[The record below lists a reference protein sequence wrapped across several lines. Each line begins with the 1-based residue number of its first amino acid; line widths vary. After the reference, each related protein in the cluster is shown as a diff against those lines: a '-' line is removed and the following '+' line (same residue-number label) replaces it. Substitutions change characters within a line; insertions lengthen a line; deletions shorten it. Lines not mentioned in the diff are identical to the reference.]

1 MLANILKK
9 SLIICI
15 LSFFLVFT
23 IEGSYDI
30 ITFFNLIYVL
40 ISFSIIF
47 NCYSNNFYSKNQLIF
62 ILAICSILFIATLNI
77 ISFNYNNDFFVFNAS
92 DAVLY
97 HDLGILMN
105 KEYNISKIMFL
116 LENQIGYADM
126 GMPLLLSF
134 LYEIVESN
142 LILNL
147 LYFIIGIY
155 TALLIYNISSF
166 YMSKRYSFLCS
177 LSYSLSSYTLYY
189 LASGL
194 KEPIL
199 IFLVLLSIY
208 IYLKRIYFKNKIFLN
223 SLILLSIPLVLILFF
238 RPVISIFLIISFM
251 ASYFFKLKSKG
262 YKLFFIVVI
271 LFFVSLSFPVLIQ
284 ERNTF
289 LTGGSLASMIDNR
302 VEHSSL
308 IKGGLGFTYFTNVV
322 SSLFGPFP
330 NFDSANE
337 RLSIYASGL
346 VFKSF
351 LSIFFL
357 LSAITIIRN
366 RRLKFYPL
374 LIFIFLEII
383 SLVLIL
389 EALELRKSL
398 PHIPIFFI
406 LSFWCLYKLDIE
418 GLKKKTYITN
428 SYFILIFIAMI
439 IWNFRF

>member
-15 LSFFLVFT
+15 LSFSVVFT
-23 IEGSYDI
+23 IEGSNDI
-30 ITFFNLIYVL
+30 ITFFNLINGL
-40 ISFSIIF
+40 ISFSIIY

-62 ILAICSILFIATLNI
+62 IFVTYSILFITTLNI
-77 ISFNYNNDFFVFNAS
+77 ISFNYNNDFFVFNS
-92 DAVLY
+92 IDAVFY
-97 HDLGILMN
+97 NDIAIQMN

-116 LENQIGYADM
+116 LQNQIGYSDM
-126 GMPLLLSF
+126 GLPLFLSF

-147 LYFIIGIY
+147 IYIIVGIY
-155 TALLIYNISSF
+155 IALLIYNISSF

-189 LASGL
+189 FASGL
-194 KEPIL
+194 KEPVL

-238 RPVISIFLIISFM
+238 RPVISIFLLISFM
-251 ASYFFKLKSKG
+251 ASYFFKLKSKV
-262 YKLFFIVVI
+262 YKVFIIVVI
-271 LFFVSLSFPVLIQ
+271 LFFISLSFPILIQ
-284 ERNTF
+284 ESNSF
-289 LTGGSLASMIDNR
+289 IVGGSFESMIDNR
-302 VEHSSL
+302 LNYSNL
-308 IKGGLGFTYFTNVV
+308 IKGSVEFTYFTNVV

-330 NFDSANE
+330 NFSSTNI
-337 RLSIYASGL
+337 RLSIFASGL

-351 LSIFFL
+351 LGIFFL
-357 LSAITIIRN
+357 LSLVTIIRN
-366 RRLKFYPL
+366 KILQFYPL
-374 LIFIFLEII
+374 LIFIFFEII
-383 SLVLIL
+383 SLVLIM

-406 LSFWCLYKLDIE
+406 LSFWCLYKLDLE
-418 GLKKKTYITN
+418 GLKKKKYIIN
-428 SYFILIFIAMI
+428 SYFVLIFVAMI

>member
-1 MLANILKK
+1 MLLNILKK
-9 SLIICI
+9 SLIFCI
-15 LSFFLVFT
+15 LSFLLVFS
-23 IEGSYDI
+23 IDGSDNI
-30 ITFFNLIYVL
+30 ITLFNLIFAI

-62 ILAICSILFIATLNI
+62 IFVTYSILVITILNI
-77 ISFNYNNDFFVFNAS
+77 ISFNYNNDFFVFNS
-92 DAVLY
+92 IDAVFY
-97 HDLGILMN
+97 NDIAIQMN
-105 KEYNISKIMFL
+105 KEYNISKVMFL
-116 LENQIGYADM
+116 LQNEIGYADI

-147 LYFIIGIY
+147 LYITVGIY
-155 TALLIYNISSF
+155 IALLIYNISSF

-189 LASGL
+189 FATGL
-194 KEPIL
+194 KEPVL

-238 RPVISIFLIISFM
+238 RPIISIFLIISFM

-262 YKLFFIVVI
+262 YKVFFIFVI
-271 LFFVSLSFPVLIQ
+271 LFFVGLSFPILMQ
-284 ERNTF
+284 ESTYF
-289 LTGGSLASMIDNR
+289 LTGGSFESMIDNR
-302 VEHSSL
+302 LNYSTL
-308 IKGGLGFTYFTNVV
+308 IKGGVEFTYFTNVV
-322 SSLFGPFP
+322 SGIFGPFP
-330 NFDSANE
+330 NFDSSNI
-337 RLSIYASGL
+337 RLSIFASGL

-357 LSAITIIRN
+357 LSLVTIIRN
-366 RRLKFYPL
+366 KIVQFYPL

-383 SLVLIL
+383 SLVLII

-398 PHIPIFFI
+398 PHIPVFFI
-406 LSFWCLYKLDIE
+406 LSFWCLYKLDLE
-418 GLKKKTYITN
+418 GLKKKKYIIN
-428 SYFILIFIAMI
+428 SYFTLIIVAMI